1 MRTDRIREI
10 LSSRLFRCA
19 RHRALSVVA
28 VGGLLVLLLA
38 TPNQAQNRGGPP
50 DWVPPQSADFDGD
63 GFLDFMVASPSGQ
76 GNESSPG
83 EVYIVSGSDDSLL
96 NALVGSTGQDWF
108 GYAVAV
114 VGDLNGDG
122 FDDLLVGAPKDG
134 TGKAFVF
141 YGPFGVAP
149 IVITADNADMI
160 FFSPRTRRTMTL
172 AKPLLRSLI
181 LT

>member
-50 DWVPPQSADFDGD
+50 DWVVPHSADLDGD
-63 GFLDFMVASPSGQ
+63 GFLDFMIASPSGR

-96 NALVGSTGQDWF
+96 NALVAAQSR
-108 GYAVAV
+108 
-114 VGDLNGDG
+114 
-122 FDDLLVGAPKDG
+122 LV
-134 TGKAFVF
+134 
-141 YGPFGVAP
+141 
-149 IVITADNADMI
+149 
-160 FFSPRTRRTMTL
+160 RLRRGC
-172 AKPLLRSLI
+172 RR
-181 LT
+181 